1 MIQDNNFIFPENYIT
16 TIKIS
21 SNLRDKYYGSDI
33 SYTGTLFANLSDN
46 MISQTS
52 FYNDMTIEKTIEHLE
67 TKIQLVI
74 FWIFWIVLTVDAT
87 YGFYYLDNKWLEG

>member
-1 MIQDNNFIFPENYIT
+1 
-16 TIKIS
+16 
-21 SNLRDKYYGSDI
+21 
-33 SYTGTLFANLSDN
+33 

-52 FYNDMTIEKTIEHLE
+52 FYNDMTIDKTIEHLE

-74 FWIFWIVLTVDAT
+74 FWIFWIVLTVAAT